1 MMKSCV
7 SLFRL
12 SENQNNNLLNKR
24 SYCKDNFR
32 TLGRG
37 LEMVSRVF
45 LLHLPENWTK
55 NLLNQRF
62 YEIHN
67 VETITKELP
76 YRFIYFTYIDIR
88 CRKKKR
94 GKERER
100 TGRIVPD
107 DFTTMINR
115 HRLLIVLDLDGGT
128 AGATGSCISDSTK
141 GPRAFDSLGSE
152 RCSTYRL

>member
-1 MMKSCV
+1 
-7 SLFRL
+7 
-12 SENQNNNLLNKR
+12 
-24 SYCKDNFR
+24 
-32 TLGRG
+32 
-37 LEMVSRVF
+37 MVSRVF
-45 LLHLPENWTK
+45 LLHLPENRTK
-55 NLLNQRF
+55 NDNLLNQRF
-62 YEIHN
+62 FGIYNIMSRQSQRDYPID
-67 VETITKELP
+67 T
-76 YRFIYFTYIDIR
+76 YRFTYFIDIYMDIR

-100 TGRIVPD
+100 TGRIVP

-128 AGATGSCISDSTK
+128 AGATGPCISDNTK